1 MGNWHFGSCVMLLTC
16 LGPGRFPPSVAPASS
31 RGPGGGGGSAPWDPG
46 LGCDVVSMRSMTA
59 PRPLVDMAAGVD
71 DVGVID
77 AGAWTRGLGSTQ
89 LCAPSGFAI
98 CSRAAARA
106 PHGKGSR
113 TSLPRP
119 IGVCRRR
126 ECGNQQPSHVISSSL
141 LRACAARGACEWC
154 VSAGRRCSAV
164 VA

>member
-1 MGNWHFGSCVMLLTC
+1 MLRLVQPHFESALA
-16 LGPGRFPPSVAPASS
+16 VAERLASK
-31 RGPGGGGGSAPWDPG
+31 PEP
-46 LGCDVVSMRSMTA
+46 
-59 PRPLVDMAAGVD
+59 
-71 DVGVID
+71 
-77 AGAWTRGLGSTQ
+77 
-89 LCAPSGFAI
+89 LCAPSGCAI

-141 LRACAARGACEWC
+141 HVVHVVHANDAQQQAAGAPIVASRPASALPSIEPRLATDADTAILVL
-154 VSAGRRCSAV
+154 VSIGAA
-164 VA
+164 